1 MHACGAQA
9 PPSLRMLCCTTVPHW
24 HWHSISMVLSCREAP
39 CHHVLLRPAF
49 SLPRNNNEGH
59 TNSCSTA
66 DSFTPC
72 CKKTPGIFAAQLQAP
87 PPKLKVSL
95 ALPMPC
101 QSPTQVTAT
110 AALPTAGSRI
120 AVTCRRYGS
129 SMSCKAKAPSP
140 PPLQWLHCMLRS
152 SGNPAKAEVELGQA
166 APTACRVP
174 AAAAGVPAASTLLC
188 G

>member
-1 MHACGAQA
+1 MHACGAHT
-9 PPSLRMLCCTTVPHW
+9 PPSLRMCVALQYRTGIPSVWYYSVVKPPAITCCCALP
-24 HWHSISMVLSCREAP
+24 SP
-39 CHHVLLRPAF
+39 CQETITKV
-49 SLPRNNNEGH
+49 
-59 TNSCSTA
+59 STA

-110 AALPTAGSRI
+110 AALPIAGSRI
-120 AVTCRRYGS
+120 AVPCRRYGS

-140 PPLQWLHCMLRS
+140 PPLQPLHCMLRS
-152 SGNPAKAEVELGQA
+152 SGTPAKAEVELGQA